1 MVHCHLFVWILNV
14 SQICLSKAIQPGFS
28 VLSTHPH
35 GSFRASLFY
44 GASCPIL
51 DFFCLLVLAYR
62 PWGFCRKCLVLCS
75 SGLILVMSSPHR
87 NPPFGA
93 NLVAWLALVVLMI
106 MRHMSAT
113 TIRGLWNDEVYYLLR
128 CHGAYRT
135 PFGWHSEVLDRKSVH
150 MNKSGLGVL
159 PFGLEHGVSRILK
172 VHSLLVNLKYKSGK

>member
-51 DFFCLLVLAYR
+51 YFFCLLVSAYR
-62 PWGFCRKCLVLCS
+62 PWGFCWKCLVLCS

-87 NPPFGA
+87 NSPFGA
-93 NLVAWLALVVLMI
+93 NVVAWLALVVLMI
-106 MRHMSAT
+106 VRHVSAT

-128 CHGAYRT
+128 CHGEYWT
-135 PFGWHSEVLDRKSVH
+135 HLGWHSEVLDRKRVH
-150 MNKSGLGVL
+150 ISRSGLGVL
-159 PFGLEHGVSRILK
+159 PFWGWGWGV
-172 VHSLLVNLKYKSGK
+172 